1 MVIRKNA
8 KELFLQNNRFDL
20 IFKYIYI
27 KNKDKKTPFFKNLY
41 LNHIK
46 AFNNFY
52 EEEPSD
58 GVEKSTPEDFVLSFD
73 ALYNS
78 IKEKGFD
85 KSLGIIPIGT
95 NGEISDGAHRL
106 ACACLL
112 DTDVFI
118 ENDGRKDEY
127 DYKFFLERGLDRKYA
142 DYAAIEY
149 VKMQPNAYIVNL
161 HSVISEEFDPDVENI
176 LKEYGNIY
184 YKKSIALNYNGYV
197 NLKKMSYG
205 SFWQRESWIGDS
217 SNSYL
222 GAQSHAHESMG
233 NGGNLRAY
241 VFVCEQFDCLN
252 EIKKRVRSLF
262 NIGNYSIHINDYRE
276 EALALAQFFFND
288 NSIQIM
294 NLRPFGFEDSDYDSY
309 LMEFKNRITEEDLD
323 INDFSIVGSSP
334 LNILGIR
341 KSADIDFLYSG
352 TKKFN
357 GEDENISSHDSELR
371 YYPASKY
378 DIIYNSSYYF
388 YYEGFKILSL
398 EALYSLKKKRNEK
411 PKDIVDC
418 KTIRKLLHKSDKLVN
433 SKRSIL
439 ILFTVLKKYIK
450 KIIKYVLRI
459 IK

>member
-1 MVIRKNA
+1 
-8 KELFLQNNRFDL
+8 
-20 IFKYIYI
+20 
-27 KNKDKKTPFFKNLY
+27 
-41 LNHIK
+41 
-46 AFNNFY
+46 
-52 EEEPSD
+52 
-58 GVEKSTPEDFVLSFD
+58 
-73 ALYNS
+73 
-78 IKEKGFD
+78 
-85 KSLGIIPIGT
+85 
-95 NGEISDGAHRL
+95 
-106 ACACLL
+106 
-112 DTDVFI
+112 
-118 ENDGRKDEY
+118 
-127 DYKFFLERGLDRKYA
+127 
-142 DYAAIEY
+142 
-149 VKMQPNAYIVNL
+149 
-161 HSVISEEFDPDVENI
+161 
-176 LKEYGNIY
+176 
-184 YKKSIALNYNGYV
+184 
-197 NLKKMSYG
+197 
-205 SFWQRESWIGDS
+205 
-217 SNSYL
+217 
-222 GAQSHAHESMG
+222 MG

-323 INDFSIVGSSP
+323 INDFSIVGSST

>member
-1 MVIRKNA
+1 MVIRKRA
-8 KELFLQNNRFDL
+8 KEIFLKNNRFDL

-27 KNKDKKTPFFKNLY
+27 KNKDKKTSFFKDLY

-58 GVEKSTPEDFVLSFD
+58 GIEKTTPEDFLSSFD

-85 KSLGIIPIGT
+85 KSRGIIPIGT

-106 ACACLL
+106 VCALLL

-127 DYKFFLERGLDRKYA
+127 DYRFFLERGLDRKYA

-149 VKMQPNAYIVNL
+149 VKMQPNAYIINL
-161 HSVISEEFDPDVENI
+161 HSIVGEEFDSDVENI
-176 LKEYGNIY
+176 LKEYGSIY
-184 YKKSIALNYNGYV
+184 YKKPIALNYNGYV

-205 SFWQRESWIGDS
+205 SFWQRESWIG
-217 SNSYL
+217 NSVNKYL
-222 GAQSHAHESMG
+222 GAQSHARESMG

-241 VFVCEQFDCLN
+241 VFVCEKFDYLN
-252 EIKKRVRSLF
+252 EIKKRVRDIF
-262 NIGNYSIHINDYRE
+262 NVGNYSIHINDYRA
-276 EALALAQFFFND
+276 EALALAEFFFND

-294 NLRPFGFEDSDYDSY
+294 NLRPFEFEDFDYDSY
-309 LMEFKNRITEEDLD
+309 LVEFKNRITNEELD
-323 INDFSIVGSSP
+323 INDFCITGSSP

-341 KSADIDFLYSG
+341 KSEDIDFFYNG

-357 GEDENISSHDSELR
+357 GEGGNVSNHDSELQ
-371 YYPASKY
+371 YYPISKY
-378 DIIYNSSYYF
+378 DIIYDSSNYF
-388 YYEGFKILSL
+388 YYQGFKILSL
-398 EALYSLKKKRNEK
+398 DVLYSFKRKRNEK

-418 KTIRKLLHKSDKLVN
+418 RNVKKLLRKSDKSL
-433 SKRSIL
+433 S
-439 ILFTVLKKYIK
+439 IK
-450 KIIKYVLRI
+450 KIILPLFIILKKVIKYILRKI